1 MKVGEVK
8 SEINETLLRQEA
20 ARHLVA
26 TGRKVTGDLQ
36 DKGAGDPNPWH
47 GKVERCPASAS
58 NLVEMPKVSQSQL
71 ITQSLCYHF
80 HHFHN
85 FQ

>member
-36 DKGAGDPNPWH
+36 DKGAGDPNP
-47 GKVERCPASAS
+47 
-58 NLVEMPKVSQSQL
+58 
-71 ITQSLCYHF
+71 
-80 HHFHN
+80 
-85 FQ
+85 